1 MKSSL
6 FVKNLF
12 MTVSLLL
19 LCVVLV
25 GGVSSVWTYRY
36 ISRTERD
43 KVAAAAETAA
53 HTVSALSGE
62 YEAGSM
68 EMQMNVS
75 MLGKASG
82 YRVLVADSSGT
93 VTSCSDGLTCMHI
106 GMPLP
111 GEMISAVDVSGSFRG
126 PSALS
131 PEEQGHR
138 YVYALP
144 LTDSTGTGI
153 GYLAVSADSSKLT
166 ETWRESA
173 GRLVMVAIVVMII
186 AVPVSLFMTMRT
198 TKPIREMTDTVDRF
212 ARGDYSAR
220 VDIPFDDELG
230 QLADSF
236 NLMADTL
243 ERQEKQRSEFIANVS
258 HELKTP
264 MTTISGFA
272 DGILDGTIPREKAD
286 EYLTVISSETH
297 RLSRLVRNMLDV
309 SSLSAK
315 DPEIIRSQ
323 SFDLTDV
330 ICQTLLSLE
339 KRILERDLDVDADL
353 PEEPIYALGDRDAIT
368 QVVYNLLDNAAKFA
382 DPGTVIR
389 ISLWKRNDR
398 AYVSVA
404 DRGPTIPEEELPLIF
419 DRFHKSDKSRSMD
432 KTGVGLG
439 LYLVKTI
446 LDNHHEDIAVTSVD
460 GLTTF
465 TFTLTVASQ
474 KQIQG
479 RG

>member
-36 ISRTERD
+36 ISRAERE
-43 KVAAAAETAA
+43 KVASAAQTAA

-75 MLGKASG
+75 MLGQASG

-93 VTSCSDGLTCMHI
+93 VTSCSDGLTCIHI

-111 GEMISAVDVSGSFRG
+111 EEITSAVDSSGSFRG
-126 PSALS
+126 PAALS

-138 YVYALP
+138 YVNALP
-144 LTDSTGTGI
+144 LTDSEGDPI
-153 GYLAVSADSSKLT
+153 GYLAVSADSSELT

-186 AVPVSLFMTMRT
+186 AVPVSLFMTLRT
-198 TKPIREMTDTVDRF
+198 TKPIKEMTDTVDRF
-212 ARGDYSAR
+212 ARGDYAAR

-264 MTTISGFA
+264 MTTIAGFA

-286 EYLTVISSETH
+286 EYLSVISSETH
-297 RLSRLVRNMLDV
+297 RLSRLVRSMLDV

-315 DPEIIRSQ
+315 DPDVIRSH

-339 KRILERDLDVDADL
+339 SRILERKLDVDADL
-353 PEEPIYALGDRDAIT
+353 PEEPIFALGDRDAIT

-404 DRGPTIPEEELPLIF
+404 DHGPTIPEEELPLIF

-432 KTGVGLG
+432 RNGVGLG

-446 LDNHHEDIAVTSVD
+446 LDNHHEDIAVTSTD

-474 KQIQG
+474 KQVQG

>member
-82 YRVLVADSSGT
+82 YRILVADSSGT

-131 PEEQGHR
+131 PEEQGRR

>member
-6 FVKNLF
+6 FVRNLF
-12 MTVSLLL
+12 MAISLLL

-36 ISRTERD
+36 ITGAERE
-43 KVAAAAETAA
+43 KLASAAQTAA
-53 HTVSALSGE
+53 HTVGALSGE

-75 MLGKASG
+75 MLGQSSG
-82 YRVLVADSSGT
+82 YRILVADGSGT
-93 VTSCSDGLTCMHI
+93 VTSCSDGLTCAHI
-106 GMPLP
+106 GMTLP
-111 GEMISAVDVSGSFRG
+111 DSMISAVDGSGSFRG
-126 PSALS
+126 PAALS

-138 YVYALP
+138 YVIALP
-144 LTDSTGTGI
+144 LTDSSGDRI
-153 GYLAVSADSSKLT
+153 GYLAASADSSELT

-186 AVPVSLFMTMRT
+186 AVPVSLFMTLRT
-198 TKPIREMTDTVDRF
+198 TKPIKEMTKTVDRF
-212 ARGDYSAR
+212 ARGDYAAR

-264 MTTISGFA
+264 MTTIAGFA
-272 DGILDGTIPREKAD
+272 DGILDGTIPREKED
-286 EYLTVISSETH
+286 EYLSIISSETH

-309 SSLSAK
+309 SSLSAR
-315 DPEIIRSQ
+315 DPEVIRSQ

-339 KRILERDLDVDADL
+339 KRILERELDVDADL

-382 DPGTVIR
+382 DRGTVIR

-398 AYVSVA
+398 AYVSIA
-404 DRGPTIPEEELPLIF
+404 DHGPTIPEEELPLIF

-432 KTGVGLG
+432 RNGVGLG

-460 GLTTF
+460 GITTF

-479 RG
+479 RA

>member
-1 MKSSL
+1 MKGSL

-36 ISRTERD
+36 ITGAERD
-43 KVAAAAETAA
+43 KLASAATTAA
-53 HTVSALSGE
+53 HTVGALSGE
-62 YEAGSM
+62 YEVGSM

-75 MLGKASG
+75 MLGEASG
-82 YRVLVADSSGT
+82 YRILTADAAGT
-93 VTSCSDGLTCMHI
+93 VTACSDGLTCGHV
-106 GMPLP
+106 GMVLP
-111 GEMISAVDVSGSFRG
+111 EAMTSAVDSAGSFRG
-126 PSALS
+126 PAALD
-131 PEEQGHR
+131 PEEQGQR
-138 YVYALP
+138 YVIAMP
-144 LTDSTGTGI
+144 LENGDGEQI
-153 GYLAVSADSSKLT
+153 GYLAASADSSKLT

-186 AVPVSLFMTMRT
+186 AVPVSLFMTLRT
-198 TKPIREMTDTVDRF
+198 TKPINEMTKTVDRF
-212 ARGDYSAR
+212 ARGDYAAR
-220 VDIPFDDELG
+220 VDVPFDDELG

-264 MTTISGFA
+264 MTTIAGFA
-272 DGILDGTIPREKAD
+272 DGILDGTIPREKEN
-286 EYLTVISSETH
+286 EYLSVISSETH

-309 SSLSAK
+309 SSLSAR
-315 DPEIIRSQ
+315 DPSVIRSQ

-339 KRILERDLDVDADL
+339 SRILERKLDVDADL
-353 PEEPIYALGDRDAIT
+353 PEEPIWALGDRDAIT

-432 KTGVGLG
+432 KNGVGLG

-446 LDNHHEDIAVTSVD
+446 LDNHHEDIAVTSVN

>member
-286 EYLTVISSETH
+286 EYLAVISSETH
-297 RLSRLVRNMLDV
+297 RLSRLVRSMLDV

-353 PEEPIYALGDRDAIT
+353 PEEPIHALGDRDAIT

>member
-19 LCVVLV
+19 LCVILV

-43 KVAAAAETAA
+43 KVAASAETAA

-75 MLGKASG
+75 MLGNASG
-82 YRVLVADSSGT
+82 YRVLVADTSGT
-93 VTSCSDGLTCMHI
+93 VTSCSDGLTCSHI

-111 GEMISAVDVSGSFRG
+111 EEITSAVDASSSFRG
-126 PSALS
+126 RAALS
-131 PEEQGHR
+131 SEEQGHR
-138 YVYALP
+138 YVIALP
-144 LTDSTGTGI
+144 LTDSAGARI
-153 GYLAVSADSSKLT
+153 GYLAVSANTSKLT

-198 TKPIREMTDTVDRF
+198 TKPIKEMTSTVDRF

-264 MTTISGFA
+264 MTTIAGFA
-272 DGILDGTIPREKAD
+272 DGILDGTIPREKEN
-286 EYLTVISSETH
+286 EYLAVISNETH
-297 RLSRLVRNMLDV
+297 RLSRLVRSMLDV

-315 DPEIIRSQ
+315 DPDVIRSQ

-339 KRILERDLDVDADL
+339 SRILDRSLDVDADL
-353 PEEPIYALGDRDAIT
+353 PEEPIWALGDRDAIT

-382 DPGTVIR
+382 DPGSVIR

-398 AYVSVA
+398 AYVSIA
-404 DRGPTIPEEELPLIF
+404 DHGPTIPEEELPLIF

-432 KTGVGLG
+432 RNGVGLG

-465 TFTLTVASQ
+465 TFTLTIASQ